1 MKRVTPSM
9 VELLQQARRL
19 RSPMVGWLVF
29 AAACDRPSDTALP
42 GGVPFM
48 ERDRAGVLVA
58 TTLGARARTPIGWV
72 VDAVP
77 EFRIGQVEGEEPY
90 LFTGIRG
97 ARQLSDGRVVV
108 LDDASCEL
116 RFFGNDGVF
125 LGLSGG
131 IGEGPGELSWRC
143 GLVPSP
149 GTDSLVVFDG
159 FRLSFFDDQGRFGHR
174 LPVSW
179 SGQSVTRVV
188 GVAGRSVLVESRL
201 LTVSQGTGLPREP
214 STTDFA
220 LLELESRRVLWE
232 GFHPGRQHYAVR
244 VADGPSGRMH
254 YPIPF
259 DIRPSAAMG
268 SDRFH
273 LTLGEDH
280 GPEILEYE
288 ASGRLRRIIRL
299 DEPPLPPST
308 EDLDMYTAFQ
318 IDRRNVPEYYRK
330 TAFGDDRRRYADM
343 PLPEIMPVFSRLL
356 VDEIGWLWAELY
368 RYDVRAPVRWLVF
381 GHNGEGLGSVDMPPD
396 LEVRQ
401 IGRDF
406 VLGVWRDELEVT
418 YVRRHALTG
427 RG

>member
-1 MKRVTPSM
+1 MWSGAV
-9 VELLQQARRL
+9 
-19 RSPMVGWLVF
+19 
-29 AAACDRPSDTALP
+29 
-42 GGVPFM
+42 
-48 ERDRAGVLVA
+48 AGH
-58 TTLGARARTPIGWV
+58 
-72 VDAVP
+72 
-77 EFRIGQVEGEEPY
+77 
-90 LFTGIRG
+90 
-97 ARQLSDGRVVV
+97 
-108 LDDASCEL
+108 
-116 RFFGNDGVF
+116 
-125 LGLSGG
+125 
-131 IGEGPGELSWRC
+131 
-143 GLVPSP
+143 
-149 GTDSLVVFDG
+149 TDSLVVFDG
-159 FRLSFFDDQGRFGHR
+159 FRLSFFDDRGRFSHR
-174 LPVSW
+174 SPVSW

-188 GVAGRSVLVESRL
+188 GVAGQSVLVESRL
-201 LTVSQGTGLPREP
+201 LTVSQGTGLPHEP

-244 VADGPSGRMH
+244 VADSPSGRMQ

-259 DIRPSAAMG
+259 DIRPDAAMG
-268 SDRFH
+268 SDRFY
-273 LTLGEDH
+273 LTLGEAH

-299 DEPPLPPST
+299 DEPALPPST

-368 RYDVRAPVRWLVF
+368 RYDVRAPLRWLVF
-381 GHNGEGLGSVDMPPD
+381 GPTGEGLGSVDMPAD
-396 LEVRQ
+396 LEVLQ

-406 VLGVWRDELEVT
+406 VLGVWRDELEVK
-418 YVRRHALTG
+418 YVRRHALWG